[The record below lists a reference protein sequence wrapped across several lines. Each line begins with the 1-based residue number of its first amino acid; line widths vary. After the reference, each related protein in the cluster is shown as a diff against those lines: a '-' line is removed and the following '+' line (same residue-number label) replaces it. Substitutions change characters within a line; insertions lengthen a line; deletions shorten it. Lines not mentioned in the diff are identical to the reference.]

1 MPHVSIITPA
11 YEAAATIADTILSVQ
26 AQRFTDWEMI
36 IVDDCSSD
44 GTGTVVERFAT
55 DDPRI
60 RLIRRATNG
69 GSATARNQG
78 IDVANGRYLAFLDA
92 DDLWLP
98 EKLAMQL
105 EFMQTNNAALS
116 YHGYRRLHGDEG
128 LGRVLRGP
136 ERVTFDTLLRKNCV
150 AALTM
155 MIDRERTG
163 PVKFPEDVRRRE
175 DLALW
180 LQLTKAGH
188 DILFLN
194 QDLARYRVMPGHAI
208 VRGQIAN
215 WNIYR
220 RFGGLTIRQSFGT
233 AATNGLHGVWK
244 RLF

>member
-1 MPHVSIITPA
+1 MPQVSIITPA
-11 YEAAATIADTILSVQ
+11 YNAAVTIAETIQSVQ
-26 AQRFTDWEMI
+26 AQNFQDWEMI

-44 GTGTVVERFAT
+44 GTGAIVERFAT

-78 IDVANGRYLAFLDA
+78 IDVAQGRYLAFLDA

-98 EKLAMQL
+98 EKLEQQIA
-105 EFMQTNNAALS
+105 FMEANNAAVS
-116 YHGYRRLHGDEG
+116 YHGYRRLHGSGD
-128 LGRVLRGP
+128 LGRQLRGP
-136 ERVTFDTLLRKNCV
+136 ERVTFDTLVRKNCV
-150 AALTM
+150 ATVTA
-155 MIDRERTG
+155 MIDRQRTG
-163 PVKFPEDVRRRE
+163 PVKFPEGVRHRE

-194 QDLARYRVMPGHAI
+194 QDLARYRVTPGQAL

-220 RFGGLTIRQSFGT
+220 RFGGLTIKQSFGT